1 MTKEVAEH
9 HLQSGGRL
17 ISSKRLDEVYY
28 NSITKKYI
36 LEFFQGTQLS
46 GATTTFMWDYL
57 PTFEIKR

>member
-1 MTKEVAEH
+1 MTTKEAEH

-28 NSITKKYI
+28 NSLTKQYI
-36 LEFFQGTQLS
+36 LEFYIGNQLS
-46 GATTTFMWDYL
+46 GETTNFMWEFL